1 MPAVTVSDIT
11 VLPRISVA
19 AGSQPRRVKSIT
31 TAPQGF
37 EGGDTQFF
45 LDVRDPKCHV
55 FGFFHVQARGRLIK
69 QQQRR
74 FRTQRTSELN
84 HFSDAIW
91 QARNHGVSVVLQVKK
106 LDDRFHM
113 APRGDFGITD
123 GFGEKHLLP
132 EATLLV
138 AVTTDQ

>member
-1 MPAVTVSDIT
+1 MLDH
-11 VLPRISVA
+11 
-19 AGSQPRRVKSIT
+19 
-31 TAPQGF
+31 
-37 EGGDTQFF
+37 EHGDTQFF

-74 FRTQRTSELN
+74 LGAQCACEFDDFPN
-84 HFSDAIW
+84 AIR
-91 QARNHGVSVVLQVKK
+91 QTGDHGVSVVLQVEK
-106 LDDRFHM
+106 LDDRLHM
-113 APRGDFGITD
+113 APRRDLGVTD
-123 GFGEKHLLP
+123 SFSEKHLLP